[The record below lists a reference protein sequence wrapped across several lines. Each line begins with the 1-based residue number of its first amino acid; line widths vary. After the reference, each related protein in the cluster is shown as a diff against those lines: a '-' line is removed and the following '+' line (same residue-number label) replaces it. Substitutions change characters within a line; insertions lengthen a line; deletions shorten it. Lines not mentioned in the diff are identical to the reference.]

1 MLPGPENA
9 KRLVKV
15 LLKACFESNSH
26 SKDTL
31 TLSMSTISAL
41 VSMDARICIQ
51 NCQSKL
57 E

>member
-41 VSMDARICIQ
+41 VSMDARMCIQ